1 MPEELSATEIVERG
15 YDAWNEDDLEAFV
28 VLTHPEAEYTP
39 SGVFPGMDSV
49 YRGEEGIRRW
59 WDTFHEP
66 WSQIKVV
73 PERIVERDEE
83 LAVLI
88 RFEGVGRD
96 GIESTM
102 KFINRLEI
110 LDGLLYR
117 LVGQPASDE
126 ALREL
131 GLD

>member
-1 MPEELSATEIVERG
+1 VPEELSATEIVERG

-83 LAVLI
+83 IAVLI

-110 LDGLLYR
+110 RDGLLYR